1 MIRIQLL
8 PAADQDFQA
17 RVREAIRRVSPID
30 GSTREASIVAPSE
43 ADLRRALAFV
53 RAAYPDVWIRRQDPL
68 ASVDGV
74 ETWYAFRDEAI
85 RPGERVAVGRR

>member
-8 PAADQDFQA
+8 PATDPDFQA
-17 RVREAIRRVSPID
+17 RVREAIRRVSPF
-30 GSTREASIVAPSE
+30 GATQGTSLVAPSE
-43 ADLRRALAFV
+43 ADLRRALSYV

-68 ASVDGV
+68 ASVDGI

-85 RPGERVAVGRR
+85 RPTERAAVGRR